1 MKTSL
6 VHLMSLLGLVLFLF
20 SCRSSKEYTFFQ
32 DITNEQ
38 HIPSKNNTVQQYKI
52 KPYDNLYINIR
63 TLNSEVNSLFDANG
77 STSGGYNAG
86 TSSNFGESVSQYING
101 YQVDSSGSIVLPI
114 LGIIDVNGLTI
125 NQIQERIYKKSLEY
139 LKEPTIKVK
148 LLSFK
153 VNVSGE
159 VRNSGIYYSYNEKL
173 TILEAI
179 SLAGGVT
186 ENAKLKEVIIAR
198 QDDNGTHTFEIDLTN
213 KNFLTSPAYFLQP
226 NDLVYIKPGKNKKSE
241 LNATS
246 YSLFLSTIT
255 TILLIYNIIK

>member
-1 MKTSL
+1 MKKSL
-6 VHLMSLLGLVLFLF
+6 NYLMLVLGLVLFLF
-20 SCRSSKEYTFFQ
+20 SCRTSKEYTFFQ
-32 DITNEQ
+32 DIQGEQ
-38 HIPSKNNTVQQYKI
+38 HILSQNNTVQQYKI
-52 KPYDNLYINIR
+52 KPYDNLYVNIR

-77 STSGGYNAG
+77 SSLGGYNAG
-86 TSSNFGESVSQYING
+86 TSSNFGENVAQYING
-101 YQVDSSGSIVLPI
+101 YQVDSTGSIILPI
-114 LGIIDVNGLTI
+114 LGSIQVEGLTL
-125 NQIQERIYKKSLEY
+125 NQIQEQIYKKSLEY

-159 VRNSGIYYSYNEKL
+159 VKNSGIYYSYNEKL

-186 ENAKLKEVIIAR
+186 ENAKLKEVIVVR
-198 QDDNGTHTFEIDLTN
+198 QEDKGSHTFKIDLTN
-213 KNFLTSPAYFLQP
+213 KSLLASSAYYLQP
-226 NDLVYIKPGKNKKSE
+226 NDYIYIKPGKNKKSE

>member
-1 MKTSL
+1 MKRLLS
-6 VHLMSLLGLVLFLF
+6 HLMLVLGLVLFLF

-32 DITNEQ
+32 DVNNEQ
-38 HIPSKNNTVQQYKI
+38 RIPSQNNTVQQYKI

-63 TLNSEVNSLFDANG
+63 TLNSEVNSLFEANG
-77 STSGGYNAG
+77 SSTGGYNAG
-86 TSSNFGESVSQYING
+86 TSSNFGENVAQYING
-101 YQVDSSGSIVLPI
+101 YQVDSSGTITLPI
-114 LGIIDVNGLTI
+114 IGSISVEGLTL
-125 NQIQERIYKKSLEY
+125 NQIQEQIYKKSLEY

-159 VRNSGIYYSYNEKL
+159 VKNAGIYYSYNEKL

-186 ENAKLKEVIIAR
+186 ENAKLKEVMVVR
-198 QDDNGTHTFEIDLTN
+198 QEDKGSHTFTIDLTN
-213 KNFLTSPAYFLQP
+213 KGLLLSAAYYLQP
-226 NDLVYIKPGKNKKSE
+226 NDYVYIKPGKNKKSE